1 VSLILGFDTATDDV
15 AVAAMRDGEG
25 LDERRIDAPPMAR
38 ARAMGGRGER
48 PRHATALLA
57 EVESV
62 AEGLG
67 GWDKVDA
74 IAVGI
79 GPGSFTGLRIGL
91 ATARALAQALGKPLM
106 GVGTLAALAHGIA
119 PGHGGGEAPRLAVLD
134 ARRTQAF
141 AALYGPG
148 GEEIW
153 PPLVAGPD
161 ELADRVKALAR
172 GAVAAG
178 SGAIRFRGELEAAG
192 ADVLP
197 DPDPAH
203 RISARCVCLLA
214 ESGSPALPESIEPIY
229 LRPPDAE
236 LWLERDTH

>member
-1 VSLILGFDTATDDV
+1 MSVLVGFDTATDDV
-15 AVAAMRDGEG
+15 AVAATRDGEV
-25 LDERRIDAPPMAR
+25 LDERRIAAPP
-38 ARAMGGRGER
+38 GQR

-62 AEGLG
+62 AEGVG
-67 GWDKVDA
+67 GWERVQA

-91 ATARALAQALGKPLM
+91 ATARALAQALDKAIVP
-106 GVGTLAALAHGIA
+106 VGTLAALARGIE
-119 PGHGGGEAPRLAVLD
+119 GSGEQPRLAVLD
-134 ARRTQAF
+134 ARRGQAF

-153 PPLVAGPD
+153 PPLVATPD
-161 ELADRVKALAR
+161 EVVDRVKALDRTAL
-172 GAVAAG
+172 AAG
-178 SGAIRFRGELEAAG
+178 SGTIRFRGELEAAG

-197 DPDPAH
+197 DSDPAH
-203 RISARCVCLLA
+203 RISARHVCLLA

>member
-1 VSLILGFDTATDDV
+1 MSVLVGFDTATDDV
-15 AVAAMRDGEG
+15 AVAATRDGEV
-25 LDERRIDAPPMAR
+25 LDERRIAAPP
-38 ARAMGGRGER
+38 GER

-62 AEGLG
+62 VEGVG
-67 GWDKVDA
+67 GWERVQA

-91 ATARALAQALGKPLM
+91 ATARALAQALERPIVP
-106 GVGTLAALAHGIA
+106 VGTLATLARGIE
-119 PGHGGGEAPRLAVLD
+119 GSGESPRLAVLD
-134 ARRTQAF
+134 ARRSQAF

-153 PPLVAGPD
+153 PPLVATPD
-161 ELADRVKALAR
+161 ELADRVKGLDRTAL
-172 GAVAAG
+172 AAG
-178 SGAIRFRGELEAAG
+178 SGTIRFRGELEAAG

-197 DPDPAH
+197 DSDPAH
-203 RISARCVCLLA
+203 RISARHVCLLA
-214 ESGSPALPESIEPIY
+214 ESGSPALPESIKPIY

>member
-1 VSLILGFDTATDDV
+1 MSVLVGFDTATDDV
-15 AVAAMRDGEG
+15 AVAATRDGEV
-25 LDERRIDAPPMAR
+25 LDERRIAAPP
-38 ARAMGGRGER
+38 GQR

-62 AEGLG
+62 AEGVG
-67 GWDKVDA
+67 GWERVQA

-91 ATARALAQALGKPLM
+91 ATARALAQALDKAIVP
-106 GVGTLAALAHGIA
+106 VGTLAALARGIE
-119 PGHGGGEAPRLAVLD
+119 GSGEQPRLAVLD
-134 ARRTQAF
+134 ARRGQAF

-153 PPLVAGPD
+153 PPLVATPD
-161 ELADRVKALAR
+161 EVVDRVKALDRTAL
-172 GAVAAG
+172 AAG
-178 SGAIRFRGELEAAG
+178 SGTIRFRGELEAAG

-197 DPDPAH
+197 DSDPAH
-203 RISARCVCLLA
+203 RISARHVCLLA
-214 ESGSPALPESIEPIY
+214 KSGSPALLESIEPIY

>member
-1 VSLILGFDTATDDV
+1 MSVLVGFDTATDDV
-15 AVAAMRDGEG
+15 AVAATRDGEV
-25 LDERRIDAPPMAR
+25 LDERRIAAPP
-38 ARAMGGRGER
+38 GQR

-62 AEGLG
+62 AEGVG
-67 GWDKVDA
+67 GWERVQA

-91 ATARALAQALGKPLM
+91 ATARALAQALDKAIVP
-106 GVGTLAALAHGIA
+106 VGTLAALARGIE
-119 PGHGGGEAPRLAVLD
+119 GSGEQPRLAVLD
-134 ARRTQAF
+134 ARRGQAF

-153 PPLVAGPD
+153 PPLVATPD
-161 ELADRVKALAR
+161 EVVDRVKALDRTAL
-172 GAVAAG
+172 AAG
-178 SGAIRFRGELEAAG
+178 SGTIRFRGELEAAG

-197 DPDPAH
+197 DSDPAH
-203 RISARCVCLLA
+203 RISARHVCLLA
-214 ESGSPALPESIEPIY
+214 ESGSPALLESIEPIY

-236 LWLERDTH
+236 FWLERDTH

>member
-1 VSLILGFDTATDDV
+1 MSVLVGFDTATDDV
-15 AVAAMRDGEG
+15 AVAATRDGEV
-25 LDERRIDAPPMAR
+25 LDERRIAAPP
-38 ARAMGGRGER
+38 GQR

-62 AEGLG
+62 AEGVG
-67 GWDKVDA
+67 GWERVQA

-91 ATARALAQALGKPLM
+91 ATARALAQALDKAIVP
-106 GVGTLAALAHGIA
+106 VGTLAALARGIE
-119 PGHGGGEAPRLAVLD
+119 GSGEQPRLAVLD
-134 ARRTQAF
+134 ARRGQAF

-153 PPLVAGPD
+153 PPLVATPD
-161 ELADRVKALAR
+161 EVVDRVKALDRTAL
-172 GAVAAG
+172 AAG
-178 SGAIRFRGELEAAG
+178 SGTIRFRGELEAAG

-197 DPDPAH
+197 DSDPAH
-203 RISARCVCLLA
+203 RISARHVCLLA
-214 ESGSPALPESIEPIY
+214 ESASPALPESMEPIY

>member
-1 VSLILGFDTATDDV
+1 MSVLVGFDTATDDV
-15 AVAAMRDGEG
+15 AVAATRDGEV
-25 LDERRIDAPPMAR
+25 LDERRIAAPP
-38 ARAMGGRGER
+38 GQR

-62 AEGLG
+62 AESVG
-67 GWDKVDA
+67 GWERVQA

-91 ATARALAQALGKPLM
+91 ATARALAQALDKAIVP
-106 GVGTLAALAHGIA
+106 VGTLTALARGIE
-119 PGHGGGEAPRLAVLD
+119 GSGEQPRLAVLD
-134 ARRTQAF
+134 ARRGQAF

-153 PPLVAGPD
+153 PPLVATPD
-161 ELADRVKALAR
+161 EVVDRVKALDRTAL
-172 GAVAAG
+172 AAG
-178 SGAIRFRGELEAAG
+178 SGTIRFRGELEAAG

-197 DPDPAH
+197 DSDPAH
-203 RISARCVCLLA
+203 RISARHVCLLA